1 MLQDVIMA
9 YKQDHGTPELSPVE
23 AANAYNDMEHSPG
36 EVLDS
41 YKVLTRYLVAQYND
55 LRSIGFRFTY
65 VSGEPYR
72 TSKAMFVDALHGV
85 LTVRKSLGEDYNDLP
100 DNHPMSI
107 RVETVDG
114 LMVANDVFRAVHDI
128 LGHFAI
134 RATIA
139 PEGECLAWLH
149 HRSLL
154 PRTAHL
160 ALWCETRGQNTW
172 TNYYSDHSLLPV
184 RERPY
189 AQQKCGTVSNRLI

>member
-1 MLQDVIMA
+1 MLQDVIDA
-9 YKQDHGTPELSPVE
+9 YKTFPDMPELNPVL
-23 AANAYNDMEHSPG
+23 AAQAYNDMEHSPG
-36 EVLDS
+36 EVHRS

-55 LRSIGFRFTY
+55 LRSIGYRFTY
-65 VSGEPYR
+65 VSGEPYK

-85 LTVRKSLGEDYNDLP
+85 LTVRKSLGDDYNDLP

-114 LMVANDVFRAVHDI
+114 IMLANDVFRAVHDI

-160 ALWCETRGQNTW
+160 ALWCETRGQNVW
-172 TNYYSDHSLLPV
+172 TNYYGDHSLLPL

-189 AQQKCGTVSNRLI
+189 AEQKCGTVSGRLI